1 MDFRGPS
8 VTLIGVIMASG
19 MFMGSGVFLPAARD
33 AVTAS
38 RRPAAEHSAGYRS
51 TSWVAAGY

>member
-19 MFMGSGVFLPAARD
+19 MFMGVVFSSLQP
-33 AVTAS
+33 VM
-38 RRPAAEHSAGYRS
+38 P
-51 TSWVAAGY
+51 